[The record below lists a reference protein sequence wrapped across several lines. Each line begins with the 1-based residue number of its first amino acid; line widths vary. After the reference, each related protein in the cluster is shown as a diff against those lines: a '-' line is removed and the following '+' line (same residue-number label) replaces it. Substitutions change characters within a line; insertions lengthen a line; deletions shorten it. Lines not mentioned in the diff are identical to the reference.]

1 MFQVRA
7 RIGPSR
13 FIFVGR
19 PAPEAGKSTALNLAT
34 LTVLAV
40 AAVIAL
46 TSTGCGARGPSR
58 TAVTH
63 SIQTRVASAVP
74 TGAIAG
80 EHLIEP
86 KAVGR
91 FYKARRSAIAWDH
104 ADAPKIIQAIRGVAE
119 DGLNPDDYHLDA
131 IQKMEN
137 QRHHATTAELEADLD
152 LLLSDAIAAV
162 VDHIH
167 YGKVHPKSLDP
178 RWNVDPRDDMP
189 PLEQTLEEVARSK
202 DPVGAIRNARP
213 DHFIYKGLLGALA
226 QLREIEAGGGWGT
239 VPPGR
244 AIKPGSNDP
253 RVPAVRRRLAK
264 SGELNQAAS
273 TDSTRGYDQ
282 ALVDA
287 VKLFQARHRLPDNG
301 VVDRKTIDA
310 MNISAAAR
318 AAQVRVNLERARWVL
333 GGLKGDFVLV
343 NLPAFK
349 AYYIEGG
356 RNVWE
361 GRTQVGDEAKQT
373 PTFRARMTT
382 VVFNPDWTV
391 PQSIVAQEIFPDIQA
406 GKDGLGSRHLKVYD
420 GKGNEVDPSSVD
432 WGDPDK
438 FPYTLKQ
445 PPGPDNALGQVKLL
459 FPNKYAIYMHDTP
472 SKHLFES
479 TNRTFSHGCIRTE
492 NILDLAAILLRGQD
506 GWDQGK
512 IQETIAS
519 GETTNVP
526 LEHKPYVLIVYWTV
540 TVGAQGE
547 VRYSDDIYNLD
558 QPLLN
563 ALNGGPKAV

>member
-1 MFQVRA
+1 MFKAYRCLSA
-7 RIGPSR
+7 ALRGS
-13 FIFVGR
+13 
-19 PAPEAGKSTALNLAT
+19 AGLGLALLFSLSPLA
-34 LTVLAV
+34 
-40 AAVIAL
+40 
-46 TSTGCGARGPSR
+46 CGSRGPDR
-58 TAVTH
+58 TAITH

-74 TGAIAG
+74 TGSIAG
-80 EHLIEP
+80 ERLIEP

-91 FYKARRSAIAWDH
+91 FYKARKSSVAWDH
-104 ADAPKIIQAIRGVAE
+104 DDAPKIIQAIRGVYA
-119 DGLNPDDYHLDA
+119 DGLNPDDYHLAA
-131 IQKMEN
+131 IQKLEN

-162 VDHIH
+162 VDHVR
-167 YGKVHPKSLDP
+167 YGRVRPKSLDP

-189 PLEQTLEEVARSK
+189 PLEQTLDEVARSK
-202 DPVGAIRNARP
+202 DPVAAIQAARP
-213 DHFIYKGLLGALA
+213 DHFIYKGLLNALA

-244 AIKPGSNDP
+244 AIKPGSSDP
-253 RVPAVRRRLAK
+253 RVPLVRRRLAK
-264 SGELNQAAS
+264 SGELDQSAS
-273 TDSTRGYDQ
+273 TDSTRGYDK

-287 VKLFQARHRLPDNG
+287 VKLFQSRHRLPETG
-301 VVDRKTIDA
+301 VVDRKTTDA
-310 MNISAAAR
+310 MNVSAAAR

-356 RNVWE
+356 KNVWE
-361 GRTQVGDEAKQT
+361 GRTQIGEEAKQT

-391 PQSIVAQEIFPDIQA
+391 PQSIVAEEIFPDMQS

-432 WGDPDK
+432 WGDPEK

-445 PPGPDNALGQVKLL
+445 PPGTDNALGRVKLL
-459 FPNKYAIYMHDTP
+459 FPNKYSIYMHDTP

-479 TNRTFSHGCIRTE
+479 STRTFSHGCIRTE
-492 NILDLAAILLRGQD
+492 NVLDLAEVLLRGQD
-506 GWDQGK
+506 GWDHAK
-512 IQETIAS
+512 IEQALSSDETQ
-519 GETTNVP
+519 NVA
-526 LEHKPYVLIVYWTV
+526 LERKPYVLIVYWTV
-540 TVGAQGE
+540 SVGASGE
-547 VRYSDDIYNLD
+547 VRYMDDIYNLD

-563 ALNGGPKAV
+563 ALNAGPLSV